1 MSREINSKLNRET
14 EDIIERIIRERI
26 ATIDFESI
34 FIIDSLMGESR
45 EYTYLQFFSYVV
57 GAIDS
62 LRDNDAGEIITLLD
76 NSLEMLVIYFA
87 CMLCGKV
94 IIPVDIQ
101 KKALEIEAIVR
112 EYPGAQIISDERYM
126 EALKDYEYRTCRVL
140 RIAENERKIT
150 KEQILEYFK
159 KAAWEKD
166 FQITYTSGT
175 TGQNKG

>member
-87 CMLCGKV
+87 CMLCGK
-94 IIPVDIQ
+94 
-101 KKALEIEAIVR
+101 
-112 EYPGAQIISDERYM
+112 
-126 EALKDYEYRTCRVL
+126 
-140 RIAENERKIT
+140 
-150 KEQILEYFK
+150 
-159 KAAWEKD
+159 
-166 FQITYTSGT
+166 
-175 TGQNKG
+175 